1 MNIGDRIKSLR
12 DERKMTQ
19 TELAELIGTTK
30 QNIYKYE
37 NGIITNIPSDKIELI
52 AKSFNVSP
60 AYVMGWDDETIKTH
74 EFLKTLQDPEH
85 TSQQVKDQ
93 DKKID
98 RIIKAQK
105 MIPIP
110 LIGRCAAGLN
120 CFAED
125 NITDYIQTDC
135 DIIIDGYEHF
145 WLKVIG
151 ESMSPM
157 LLPDDLVLV
166 RKQDVLKKPAMA
178 VVRVDDEDGVVK
190 MVDIKKD
197 HITLTSINQYFPPR
211 VFEKEDMN
219 RIHLV
224 GKVVE
229 IKRRLE

>member
-1 MNIGDRIKSLR
+1 MFDLKKRRIELGLTMLEVANAVGVSEATISRYESGNIKNMRRDRIQIYAKVLR
-12 DERKMTQ
+12 
-19 TELAELIGTTK
+19 
-30 QNIYKYE
+30 
-37 NGIITNIPSDKIELI
+37 
-52 AKSFNVSP
+52 VSP
-60 AYVMGWDDETIKTH
+60 TEFLELDDGYIKTH
-74 EFLKTLQDPEH
+74 ELLKTLQDPDH

-98 RIIKAQK
+98 RIIKSQK

-178 VVRVDDEDGVVK
+178 VVLVDGEDGVVK

-197 HITLTSINQYFPPR
+197 RITLNSINQYFPPR